1 MCLVIYFGFISK
13 RFSSNKLYVYVS
25 LFPDPRSRFLPDLY
39 KSWASYLVPLC
50 LVGPENGRRNPGKA
64 RADGWTG
71 DVFHFE
77 IYPRDLGAREAVYL
91 EPGEDYVPQPKENRI
106 VCLCLGVCHRVVPQ
120 LVRGCS
126 CLTPC
131 GGIRLACFDIMFSCL
146 FLGVIRLENCSYSP
160 SSCVSCFLYSSW
172 VETSDFRVL
181 SCSRFVKYNLLYVRL
196 TRKFWLAKL

>member
-1 MCLVIYFGFISK
+1 MCGFNPSHAIYLIPISKYVPCYVFWIYFQ

-25 LFPDPRSRFLPDLY
+25 LFPDPRSRFIPDLY

-50 LVGPENGRRNPGKA
+50 LVGPENGWRNPGKA

-91 EPGEDYVPQPKENRI
+91 EPGEDFVPQPKENRI

-126 CLTPC
+126 CLTSVWRNKVGLFWYHVFVLVF
-131 GGIRLACFDIMFSCL
+131 GGYKVGELLVLAELVRVL
-146 FLGVIRLENCSYSP
+146 FLV
-160 SSCVSCFLYSSW
+160 
-172 VETSDFRVL
+172 
-181 SCSRFVKYNLLYVRL
+181 
-196 TRKFWLAKL
+196 